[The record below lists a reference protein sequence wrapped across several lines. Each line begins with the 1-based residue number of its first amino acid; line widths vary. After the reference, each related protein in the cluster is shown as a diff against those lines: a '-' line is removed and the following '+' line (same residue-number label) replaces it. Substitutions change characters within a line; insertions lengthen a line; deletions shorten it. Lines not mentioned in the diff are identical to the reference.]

1 MEEAM
6 NPDFETVID
15 RSSSNAE
22 KYALR
27 QKLFQTEEVL
37 PMWVAD
43 MDIMTPSCIVEAVQ
57 KRAAYPIYGYEEVP
71 DSAYEAQIAWMKRRH
86 GLTIEREWMFYSHS
100 VVATLNTAIHAFS
113 EPGDKVVVQTPIYPP
128 FLSNVTRNE
137 REILRNPLK
146 RNEAGDYT
154 FDLEDLRSKIDE
166 KTKLL
171 LLCSPHNPV
180 GRVWSREELQAVAD
194 ICLEH
199 NIKVVADEIH
209 SDLVFAPYRHTP
221 FASLSE
227 AVANITVT
235 AIGPGK
241 TFNVAGLAIST
252 VVVQNEQMRERFS
265 DAYERIHFAQGNVF
279 AHAGFEA
286 AYTQGE
292 PWLEALLP
300 HLKRNIA
307 KLKAVTERHRDKI
320 RFIEPEGTYLA
331 WLDCSGM
338 GLSSSELRR
347 FFIEKAALGLSP
359 GVSFGKEGKGYM
371 RLNFAVPSP
380 VMDDAVAQLDLA
392 LSNFGEYGF

>member
-1 MEEAM
+1 M

-27 QKLFQTEEVL
+27 RKLFQTEEVL

-71 DSAYEAQIAWMKRRH
+71 NSAYEAQIAWMHRRH
-86 GLTIEREWMFYSHS
+86 GLRIEREWMFYSHS

-137 REILRNPLK
+137 REVLRNPLK
-146 RNEAGDYT
+146 RNEEGDYT

-194 ICLEH
+194 ICLEN

-209 SDLVFAPYRHTP
+209 SDLVFAPHKHTP

-227 AVANITVT
+227 AAANITVT

-252 VVVQNEQMRERFS
+252 VVVQNKQMRELFS
-265 DAYERIHFAQGNVF
+265 DAYERIHFAQGSVF

-292 PWLEALLP
+292 PWLEALLV
-300 HLKRNIA
+300 HLQRNIA
-307 KLKAVTERHRDKI
+307 KLKAVTERHSDKI
-320 RFIEPEGTYLA
+320 FFIEPQGTYLA
-331 WLDCSGM
+331 WMDCSGM

-380 VMDDAVAQLDLA
+380 IMDDAVAQLDLA